1 MAPPAGPAAAPAVPP
16 PMVRRQKPG
25 EAIEEA
31 VQVKRLLSE
40 AGDGWVRMVGDDG
53 EEDRELAF
61 SQGGRYVAVAL
72 QGGDVAVWDLH
83 PLPHAVLYLEVPAPL
98 TEDGCVGVGTDGWTR
113 ACGCVGYW
121 VGRPAPSCSDQSS
134 IRADWLIAPIES
146 AHHQSHHRAPADGY
160 IVTGLSWSR
169 GARKLLVTYRQGLA
183 SHICK
188 WGLEAA
194 AVEAHC
200 KW

>member
-1 MAPPAGPAAAPAVPP
+1 
-16 PMVRRQKPG
+16 MVRRQKPG

-98 TEDGCVGVGTDGWTR
+98 TEDGCVDACMRLCGLLGGTTSSFLL
-113 ACGCVGYW
+113 
-121 VGRPAPSCSDQSS
+121 RPFEHPS
-134 IRADWLIAPIES
+134 
-146 AHHQSHHRAPADGY
+146 
-160 IVTGLSWSR
+160 
-169 GARKLLVTYRQGLA
+169 
-183 SHICK
+183 
-188 WGLEAA
+188 
-194 AVEAHC
+194 
-200 KW
+200 